1 MMNFSEGGPAVDVI
15 LFRSDPDG
23 RVTPL
28 GGDDPIDLTDPTP
41 PDPDR
46 LQALLDASVR
56 LIASSDMPDGVVEA
70 VAAAHVPRHFQRS
83 PWLCRHRA
91 LVFSDERCRVGE
103 HVLRYRERLGVYLD
117 DPTDQEPDREG
128 QAHGEAI
135 AADVHARVASF
146 DLLAQ
151 PWIPTIGIDGRRRPL
166 GIEDVLVNAHT
177 IRRIVADAPTT
188 TAALHRLLLAFFHRV
203 YGPPSE
209 AAWGELWAAERLP
222 VEPLRTYLNR
232 NDHRQRFDLFDPR
245 MPFMQCAGLASLTPA
260 TAAKLV
266 PYRAVGN
273 NVTLFDHTTAAD
285 RVMLS
290 PAEAARWL
298 VTLHAFDPGGMKTPY
313 EKDKSSERAP
323 CNWFGVVLVEGGNL
337 KETLLLNALI
347 YRPDHEKPAMTTAED
362 RPGWEVA
369 TGPSPRPERRTARGW
384 TDLLTWPSRRVLLS
398 TTGTGEHT
406 MVDGVVI
413 TPGTRLDSSL
423 PDEEKMAA
431 FRRPRDA
438 KGRFKRDAP
447 MWPVRLHHLRGIW
460 RHSVELLLTDL
471 WEEGRNRQRPA
482 ALDQIAE
489 LAERG
494 RIPLDTVYTLRV
506 FGQILDPKATVIE
519 TWLEEEVPA
528 PVPLL
533 RARDERIGALIGC
546 AITLADDAGSALRTL
561 QGDYR
566 REFRDDSTPDVD
578 HHYWPQLSRPFAA
591 FLIALGNALETGKS
605 EAPAARTWGQE
616 VRKLAI
622 SAADRWVAGSPAE
635 GRVMAAI
642 GKHYGVF
649 RSRVVTAERVRGHV
663 KVAAGGRV
671 EVTAGG
677 QF

>member
-1 MMNFSEGGPAVDVI
+1 
-15 LFRSDPDG
+15 
-23 RVTPL
+23 
-28 GGDDPIDLTDPTP
+28 
-41 PDPDR
+41 
-46 LQALLDASVR
+46 
-56 LIASSDMPDGVVEA
+56 
-70 VAAAHVPRHFQRS
+70 
-83 PWLCRHRA
+83 
-91 LVFSDERCRVGE
+91 
-103 HVLRYRERLGVYLD
+103 
-117 DPTDQEPDREG
+117 
-128 QAHGEAI
+128 
-135 AADVHARVASF
+135 
-146 DLLAQ
+146 
-151 PWIPTIGIDGRRRPL
+151 
-166 GIEDVLVNAHT
+166 
-177 IRRIVADAPTT
+177 
-188 TAALHRLLLAFFHRV
+188 
-203 YGPPSE
+203 
-209 AAWGELWAAERLP
+209 
-222 VEPLRTYLNR
+222 
-232 NDHRQRFDLFDPR
+232 
-245 MPFMQCAGLASLTPA
+245 MQCAELASLTPA

-285 RVMLS
+285 QVMLS
-290 PAEAARWL
+290 PEEAARWL

-323 CNWFGVVLVEGGNL
+323 CNWFGVVLVEGGTL

-362 RPGWEVA
+362 RPVWEEA
-369 TGPSPRPERRTARGW
+369 TGPSPRPDKRTARGW

-398 TTGTGEHT
+398 AAGSGEHT

-438 KGRFKRDAP
+438 KGRFKRVAP

-482 ALDQIAE
+482 ALDQIAD

-494 RIPLDTVYTLRV
+494 RIPPDTVYTLRV
-506 FGQILDPKATVIE
+506 FGQLLDAKATVIE

-533 RARDERIGALIGC
+533 RARDERIGSLIGC
-546 AITLADDAGSALRTL
+546 AITLADDAGSALRML

-566 REFRDDSTPDVD
+566 REFRVDSTPDVD
-578 HHYWPQLSRPFAA
+578 HYYWPQLSRPFAV
-591 FLIALGNALETGKS
+591 FLIALGDALKTGKS
-605 EAPAARTWGQE
+605 EAPAASTWGQE
-616 VRKLAI
+616 VKKLAI

-649 RSRVVTAERVRGHV
+649 RSRVVTSERRFHAET
-663 KVAAGGRV
+663 AAY
-671 EVTAGG
+671 VTGTENADA
-677 QF
+677 